1 MDDIYYSIAKDAEGI
16 YKDKGSKFI
25 GIAKQFSKEENLK
38 SILDAIKKEH
48 STARHFCYAYRLGIN
63 GEIFRANDD
72 GEPAG
77 SAGKPILNT
86 LLSAQI
92 TNVLV
97 VVVRYFG
104 GTLLGVPGLINA
116 YKEASFAAL
125 ANAEKKECIAE
136 DIYTITFDY
145 VNLNAVMKIIKEA
158 KIQIGKQI
166 IDQICT
172 CELIIRKQLKDEIL
186 LKLNKHCLQI
196 QYIKTL

>member
-1 MDDIYYSIAKDAEGI
+1 MDDIYFSIAKDAEGF

-25 GIAKQFSKEENLK
+25 GIAKQFSQEENLK

-125 ANAEKKECIAE
+125 TNAEKKECIAE

-158 KIQIGKQI
+158 KIQIDKQI
-166 IDQICT
+166 IDQMCAF
-172 CELIIRKQLKDEIL
+172 ELIIRKQLKDEIL

>member
-1 MDDIYYSIAKDAEGI
+1 MDDIYFSIAKDAEGI

-25 GIAKQFSKEENLK
+25 GIAKQFSQEENLK
-38 SILDAIKKEH
+38 SILDTIKKEH

-145 VNLNAVMKIIKEA
+145 ENLNAVMKILKEA
-158 KIQIGKQI
+158 KIQISNQI

-172 CELIIRKQLKDEIL
+172 CELIIRKQLIEEIL
-186 LKLNKHCLQI
+186 MKLNKHCLQI
-196 QYIKTL
+196 QYIKPL

>member
-1 MDDIYYSIAKDAEGI
+1 MDDIYFSIAKDAEGI

-25 GIAKQFSKEENLK
+25 GIAKQFSQEENLK

-48 STARHFCYAYRLGIN
+48 SNARHFCYAYRLGIN

-104 GTLLGVPGLINA
+104 GTYYNI
-116 YKEASFAAL
+116 
-125 ANAEKKECIAE
+125 
-136 DIYTITFDY
+136 
-145 VNLNAVMKIIKEA
+145 
-158 KIQIGKQI
+158 
-166 IDQICT
+166 
-172 CELIIRKQLKDEIL
+172 
-186 LKLNKHCLQI
+186 
-196 QYIKTL
+196 

>member
-1 MDDIYYSIAKDAEGI
+1 M
-16 YKDKGSKFI
+16 
-25 GIAKQFSKEENLK
+25 
-38 SILDAIKKEH
+38 
-48 STARHFCYAYRLGIN
+48 
-63 GEIFRANDD
+63 
-72 GEPAG
+72 
-77 SAGKPILNT
+77 
-86 LLSAQI
+86 
-92 TNVLV
+92 

-125 ANAEKKECIAE
+125 ANAEKKECIAK

-158 KIQIGKQI
+158 KIQIDKQI
-166 IDQICT
+166 IDQMCAF
-172 CELIIRKQLKDEIL
+172 ELIIRKQLKDEIL

>member
-1 MDDIYYSIAKDAEGI
+1 MDDIYFSIAKDAEGI

-25 GIAKQFSKEENLK
+25 GIAKQFSQEENLK

-125 ANAEKKECIAE
+125 ANAEKKVCIAE
-136 DIYTITFDY
+136 DIYNITFDY

-166 IDQICT
+166 IDQMCAF
-172 CELIIRKQLKDEIL
+172 ELIIRKQLKDEIL

>member
-1 MDDIYYSIAKDAEGI
+1 MDDIYFSIAKDAEGI

-25 GIAKQFSKEENLK
+25 GIAKQFSQEENLK